1 MLAIIN
7 YAELPCQAVYARFEI
22 TAVDWPCRPPA
33 DAVEQ
38 LNYKTKWYKIVD
50 TKQAVLCY

>member
-1 MLAIIN
+1 MLAITN
-7 YAELPCQAVYARFEI
+7 YAELRCQAVYARFEI
-22 TAVDWPCRPPA
+22 TAVDWPCLPPA
-33 DAVEQ
+33 DALAQ